1 MALPCFPRPGPTFPS
16 PKSSVLL
23 SPDRYSSEQEFV
35 SDLKNMWFGLYSRSK
50 EERDS
55 SGFEHVFSGG
65 ITLLGKKEGEG

>member
-1 MALPCFPRPGPTFPS
+1 MALPCFPRPGPAFPS
-16 PKSSVLL
+16 PKSSVLF

-55 SGFEHVFSGG
+55 SGFEQVFSGG
-65 ITLLGKKEGEG
+65 ITLLGKKEVEG